1 MACRFTSVNQVAM
14 QIPNR
19 ISSSYNKYFFRAD
32 LPAQEGGKIQLAQ
45 ASYQLPRL
53 ARQEG

>member
-1 MACRFTSVNQVAM
+1 M

-32 LPAQEGGKIQLAQ
+32 LPAPEGGKIQLAQ

-53 ARQEG
+53 ARPEG